1 MTVEQLL
8 TLVDASKPNEQPDEA
23 KIAWIRDVEGR
34 VLSEIHGIPL
44 ENIKLPEGNDDILA
58 LPEAYTKIYVLYIM
72 AMIEF
77 YSKSYTGY
85 SRFAAEFEAALS
97 MYAKYFIRNRT

>member
-8 TLVDASKPNEQPDEA
+8 TLVDASNPNEQTDEA

-44 ENIKLPEGNDDILA
+44 ESIKLPEGSDDVLA
-58 LPEAYTKIYVLYIM
+58 LPEAYTRIYVLYIT

-77 YSKSYTGY
+77 YSKNYSGYTH
-85 SRFAAEFEAALS
+85 FATEFETALS
-97 MYAKYFIRNRT
+97 MYAKYFIRNRS